1 MRKEEI
7 LAKSREENKK
17 NDPYLVEIQRR
28 SSSFSGVVVVLLS
41 TILFTIQL
49 AMDKGF
55 NFGLYAVAFAYGATD
70 FLVRYFYLRRRRE
83 LIFGAIYL
91 VITIVLIILHIAQLV
106 SGTKVV

>member
-83 LIFGAIYL
+83 VIFGAIYL